1 VVAGESAGELK
12 TSLPVTNRD
21 LYRVGLHISNM
32 FIIITVIIIMV
43 KGKLWLRAL
52 DTAKSPKSLAKR
64 LNINPT
70 RKKFLLGPESR
81 GH

>member
-1 VVAGESAGELK
+1 MVAGESAGELK
-12 TSLPVTNRD
+12 TSPPVTYRD

-52 DTAKSPKSLAKR
+52 DTAKSLKR
-64 LNINPT
+64 SFTKT